1 MKPQK
6 ETTPN
11 RELDDLRRRAATIL
25 ELSDEGLRD
34 QFIEIA
40 RDESPTQSYERAFD
54 LACDHFDPRVSR
66 EFAKAAR
73 FLAMIR
79 RDYGDEQFEEVVS

>member
-1 MKPQK
+1 MKPQ
-6 ETTPN
+6 EASPN

-25 ELSDEGLRD
+25 ELSDDSLRD

-40 RDESPTQSYERAFD
+40 QEETPTQSYERAFN
-54 LACDHFDPRVSR
+54 LACDHFDPRVSQ

-73 FLAMIR
+73 FLAVIR
-79 RDYGDEQFEEVVS
+79 RDYGDDRFDEVVS